1 MKNILLAVI
10 IILCML
16 SSLSCSYAVRYDGP
30 YEGRIIDKETGKP
43 VEGVVVLGV
52 WYKEKITVAGAVHD
66 FYDAQETVTD
76 KDGEFSIQGLGLK
89 IFSNV
94 VPMNVVI
101 FKSGYKYLGM
111 GPWASFKED
120 ILLRKE
126 IKWEGKKAV
135 IPLKNLSSY
144 ERKQQGTPSFPSDA
158 YRRKKIPL
166 LLKEINKEEIQ
177 FGRQPYPED

>member
-10 IILCML
+10 IISCML
-16 SSLSCSYAVRYDGP
+16 SSFSCSYAVRYDGP
-30 YEGRIIDKETGKP
+30 YEGRIIDAKTGKP

-52 WYKEKITVAGAVHD
+52 WYKEKITVGGAVHH

-94 VPMNVVI
+94 VPMSLLV
-101 FKSGYKYLGM
+101 FKSGYEYLGLF
-111 GPWASFKED
+111 PWDTLEKD

-135 IPLKNLSSY
+135 IPLKKLSLY
-144 ERKQQGTPSFPSDA
+144 ERKKQGTPLFPSDA